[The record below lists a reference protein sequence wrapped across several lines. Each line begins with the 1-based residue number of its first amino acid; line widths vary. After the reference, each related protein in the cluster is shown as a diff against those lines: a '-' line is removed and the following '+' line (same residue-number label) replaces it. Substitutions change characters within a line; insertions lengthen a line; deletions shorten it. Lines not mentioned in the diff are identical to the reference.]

1 MEGNKEFFSPGNS
14 ETNQV
19 DSMKKSS
26 RGHKKVSIKDIPES
40 ILINTIKT
48 SISYKE
54 IFRKL
59 NLADSNTNRDVIKKL
74 IKERQISVDHFYN
87 TPETKRKVYYKNPKY
102 CKECGKII
110 PFEKAATNTFCSPS
124 CATKYSNRQ
133 RIKMVNKTME
143 ENLTNDSV
151 PKNNEHKHREYKK
164 FTEKEKDRI
173 YIKKHNRIIEKKYSS
188 LGIPKVNDG
197 CCFIC
202 GEYHCKNEFCKKHNF
217 QQLIG
222 LVKYVGFDPKVI
234 GTKEVF
240 AEFKRVKNYVY
251 DLYWLQEI
259 STIGLEK
266 IFNCNNRQVINIFRY
281 LEIPH
286 RTLSEGVKNY
296 IKNNGAYQV
305 GGKVLE
311 HVTWFGEKIFL
322 RSKYELDFANELDN
336 NQVNYQ
342 VESLRLEYFDTVRNT
357 NRIAIPDFYLPD
369 TKELIEIKSDY
380 TLDIQEMIDR
390 FNSYINLG
398 YVPKLILEHKEV
410 DIFNIEGEIGIER
423 IKKINETNIRKRH
436 DK

>member
-1 MEGNKEFFSPGNS
+1 MKKNKNKEFFSPGNS

-26 RGHKKVSIKDIPES
+26 KVSIKDIPEN

-59 NLADSNTNRDVIKKL
+59 NLADSNINRSIVKKL
-74 IKERQISVDHFYN
+74 IKEHQINVDHFYN
-87 TPETKRKVYYKNPKY
+87 TPEAKRKVYYKNPKY

-110 PFEKAATNTFCSPS
+110 PFEKASTNVFCSSS
-124 CATKYSNRQ
+124 CATRYNNKHRQ
-133 RIKMVNKTME
+133 GIKTIE
-143 ENLTNDSV
+143 ENSNYDHDSI
-151 PKNNEHKHREYKK
+151 PKNNDNEHKK

-173 YIKKHNRIIEKKYSS
+173 YIKKHNQIIEKKYGY
-188 LGIPKVNDG
+188 LEIPKVNDG

-234 GTKEVF
+234 GTEKVF
-240 AEFKRVKNYVY
+240 AEFERVKNYVY
-251 DLYWLQEI
+251 DLHWLQEI
-259 STIGLEK
+259 STVGLEK
-266 IFNCNNRQVINIFRY
+266 IFNCNNRQVINIFKY

-286 RTLSEGVKNY
+286 RTLSEAVKNY
-296 IKNNGAYQV
+296 IKNNGVYQL

-311 HVTWFGEKIFL
+311 HITWFGEKVLL

-336 NQVNYQ
+336 SQINYQ

-369 TKELIEIKSDY
+369 TKELIEIKLDY

-410 DIFNIEGEIGIER
+410 DIFNIKGDIGIDR